1 MGNSDFKILIIDSN
15 SDVTTS
21 LKNLL
26 ESEGYTVISSLR
38 SAKGLQIAL
47 KEKPQ
52 LVILE
57 MLLPELD
64 GVEICTELRKRSQL
78 NEMLIVF
85 YTSRNDDY
93 SQIAAF
99 NAGAD
104 DYIIKP
110 VKQKILIS
118 RIKALLKR
126 HPANQRKVIT
136 TNNTSFVIDRERYV
150 VIVDGN
156 EIILPRKEFELIAL
170 LSASPRKVFTRKE
183 ISQLIWG
190 YDFVEKNRT
199 IDVHILKIREKL
211 GDNYI
216 KTIKGV
222 GYRFGE

>member
-1 MGNSDFKILIIDSN
+1 MANSDFKILIIDSN
-15 SDVTTS
+15 NDVITS
-21 LKNLL
+21 LKNIL
-26 ESEGYTVISSLR
+26 ENDGYIVISSLR
-38 SAKGLQIAL
+38 SAKGLQMAL

-57 MLLPELD
+57 ILLPELD
-64 GVEICTELRKRSQL
+64 GVEVCTELRKRSQL

-93 SQIAAF
+93 SQVAAF
-99 NAGAD
+99 KAGAD

-118 RIKALLKR
+118 RIQALLKR
-126 HPANQRKVIT
+126 HPTNQRKVIT
-136 TNNTSFVIDRERYV
+136 ANNTSFVIDRERYM
-150 VIVDGN
+150 VIVDDR
-156 EIILPRKEFELIAL
+156 EVMLPRKEFELIAL

-211 GDNYI
+211 GGNYI